1 VPNQAVDDSVTIHPP
16 PAPGVRTIYVV
27 DPHPIYRRGIEICIK
42 GLPRVAGVSGSGSRA
57 EAWNDPALRAADL
70 AIVDASGPE
79 GAEFIRALCDE
90 LGVPVILCCSVCD
103 EETILAA
110 VEAGATGILAKDAL
124 TPEKLCVTVEA
135 VLEGAGVMSADLLAR
150 LLSGLNRV
158 SREVLEPRG
167 LSLSRL
173 TPRERDV
180 LKLVAEGRA
189 TREVALELSYSER
202 TIKNVLHDVITKLG
216 VRSRA
221 HAVAYALRHG
231 LI

>member
-1 VPNQAVDDSVTIHPP
+1 MPEQAGDGSVTAYP
-16 PAPGVRTIYVV
+16 PASGPCTIYVV
-27 DPHPIYRRGIEICIK
+27 DPHTIYRRGIEICVK
-42 GLPRVAGVSGSGSRA
+42 ALPRVAGVTGAATRD
-57 EAWNDPALRAADL
+57 EAWRDPALRLADL

-79 GAEFIRALCDE
+79 GAEFIRDLRDQ
-90 LGVPVILCCSVCD
+90 LGVRVVLCCSTCD

-180 LKLVAEGRA
+180 LKLVADGRA

-221 HAVAYALRHG
+221 HAVAYALRNG